1 MSTSPEVT
9 VKPEVLRW
17 ARESMAR
24 SPHDVAMRL
33 KLSETKVLAWESGEA
48 RPSFAQLKDL
58 AKYLK
63 RPVAALFLSHAPLDP
78 AKPADFRTLPPEL
91 RAPFSVK
98 TLLALRRARWQ
109 QSVYGE
115 IHAADKNS
123 CLHLGSATLSDDAS
137 KLADHAREVLG
148 VAIQKQ
154 IEWHDEVVAL
164 NAWKQA
170 IERHGILIIEVLFP
184 LAEGRAFCFADA
196 DSPLIALNSADA
208 LNGKIFSLMHEYG
221 HLMLG
226 VSGICDMSEVGKA
239 VEQFCNK
246 FAGELLVP
254 QSSLMGME
262 AVRRNKD
269 NIWTE
274 QTLSELSSCYK
285 VSREVILRR
294 LLILG
299 RTTCEFYEEK
309 RNEWQEELARVPRQV
324 RKRPHPAKACV
335 RRNGL
340 TFTSTVLDAAQRD
353 LITYRDVSEY
363 LSLDLKHLPRVE
375 TLVREESSRYA

>member
-1 MSTSPEVT
+1 MRTSPEVK

-24 SPHDVAMRL
+24 SLHDVARCL
-33 KLSETKVLAWESGEA
+33 KISEATLLAWESGEA

-58 AKYLK
+58 AGYLK
-63 RPVAALFLSHAPLDP
+63 RPVAALFLSKVPLDP
-78 AKPADFRTLPPEL
+78 AKPADFRTLPPEM

-109 QSVYGE
+109 QCVYCE
-115 IHAADKNS
+115 ICEGDKG
-123 CLHLGSATLSDDAS
+123 LQLGSATMSQDVVA
-137 KLADHAREVLG
+137 LADHARLALG
-148 VAIQKQ
+148 VPIQKQ

-164 NAWKQA
+164 HGWKQA
-170 IERHGILIIEVLFP
+170 IEQQGILIIEVVFP

-196 DSPLIALNSADA
+196 DRPLIALNSADA
-208 LNGKIFSLMHEYG
+208 LHGKMFSLMHEYG

-226 VSGICDMSEVGKA
+226 VSGICDMSEEGKA
-239 VEQFCNK
+239 VEQFCNR
-246 FAGELLVP
+246 FAGEVLVP
-254 QSSLMGME
+254 QTSLMRM
-262 AVRRNKD
+262 AMVSRNKD
-269 NIWTE
+269 KIWTE
-274 QTLSELSSCYK
+274 ATLSALSNCYK

-294 LLILG
+294 LLIVG
-299 RTTCEFYEEK
+299 CTTHEFYEEK
-309 RNEWQEELARVPRQV
+309 RNEWQQELISMPKPV

-340 TFTSTVLDAAQRD
+340 SFTATVLDAAQHER
-353 LITYRDVSEY
+353 ITYRDVAEY

-375 TLVREESSRYA
+375 TLVREENSRYA